1 MPAEPGAN
9 ILPGP
14 GAQDAVTVAMTH
26 STKQRLIDAGLRML
40 LEHGYNSLGIQA
52 LLTATKTPKGSFYHH
67 FKDKEDFALKVI
79 DAYITEVHAGLDAC
93 LQDQALPPLGRVRHF
108 FELTQ
113 QKYKEDGYMGCLM
126 GGLGQEL
133 SGASEVFR
141 RKIEWCFSSIA
152 GRVATCLDEARQR
165 GEIPVNSDVQQMAD
179 LLVDGWE
186 GAALRSRLRRNPA
199 SLNAMLDFY
208 IRSVVAG

>member
-1 MPAEPGAN
+1 
-9 ILPGP
+9 
-14 GAQDAVTVAMTH
+14 MTH

-40 LEHGYNSLGIQA
+40 LQHGYNSLGIQA
-52 LLTATKTPKGSFYHH
+52 LLTATRTPKGSFYHH

-79 DAYITEVHAGLDAC
+79 EAYITEVHAGLDAC
-93 LQDQALPPLGRVRHF
+93 LQDQTRPPLARVRHF

-113 QKYKEDGYMGCLM
+113 EKYKEDGYMGCLM

-152 GRVATCLDEARQR
+152 ERVAACLDEARQR
-165 GEIPVNSDVQQMAD
+165 GEIPSGSDVQEMAD

>member
-1 MPAEPGAN
+1 M
-9 ILPGP
+9 
-14 GAQDAVTVAMTH
+14 MH

-40 LEHGYNSLGIQA
+40 LEQGYNNLGIQS

-93 LQDQALPPLGRVRHF
+93 LQDRDRPPLARIRHF
-108 FELTQ
+108 FALTQ
-113 QKYKEDGYMGCLM
+113 QKYQADGYMGCLM

-133 SGASEVFR
+133 SGVSEVFR
-141 RKIEWCFSSIA
+141 GKIEWCFTSIA
-152 GRVATCLDEARQR
+152 ERMASCLEEAQHT
-165 GEIPVNSDVQQMAD
+165 GEIPADCDVRKMAE
-179 LLVDGWE
+179 LLVDCWE

-208 IRSVVAG
+208 IRSVAIAS